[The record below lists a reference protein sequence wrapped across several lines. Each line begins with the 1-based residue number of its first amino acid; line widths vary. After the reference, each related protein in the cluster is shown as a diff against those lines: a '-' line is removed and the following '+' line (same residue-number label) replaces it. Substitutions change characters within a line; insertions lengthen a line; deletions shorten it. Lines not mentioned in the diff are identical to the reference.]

1 MNYRMMAYI
10 LGNILRVEGL
20 FLLAPVLI
28 AVYYGEEKALVAFL
42 LSICSAMIAGTI
54 LARFKPKDR
63 KIYGR
68 EGFVIVALAWIL
80 MSAFGALPFY
90 FSGAI
95 KGIMNCLFETVSG
108 FTTTGA
114 SVLSEIEGL
123 PRSILFWRSFTQW
136 IGGMGILVFML
147 AIMPAVDERSMHLMR
162 AEAPGPVVGKL
173 VPKVKATAKILY
185 GIYIILTLVLAV
197 LLFSG
202 GMPLFDS
209 IVNSFSTA
217 GTGGFSIKNASI
229 AAYGNSY
236 YEYII
241 TIFMLL
247 FSINFDLHH
256 LFFIRDFKN
265 IFKNEELRYYLFI
278 IFGAIGVITV
288 NILSLYPTVES
299 AFRHAAFQVLSII
312 STTGFATANYD
323 VWPELSKSLIIILII
338 IGACGGST
346 SGGIK
351 VSRLIILLKM
361 AGREIRH
368 IVHPRSINII
378 KLDSHKIDEDIIR
391 GVTGYIIIY
400 LFIIFGSFLLIS
412 LDNFDFTTS
421 ITTVLTCFGN
431 VGPGLGMVGPIE
443 NYAFFSDFSKLVL
456 CADMLLGRLE
466 IFPIIMLFSPA
477 VWRRSYM

>member
-1 MNYRMMAYI
+1 MNYHMMAYI
-10 LGNILRVEGL
+10 LGNILRIEGL
-20 FLLAPVLI
+20 FLFAPAVLAL
-28 AVYYGEEKALVAFL
+28 YYGERKALYAFL
-42 LSICSAMIAGTI
+42 LTISIAMFIGTI
-54 LARFKPKDR
+54 FVKAEPKNK

-68 EGFVIVALAWIL
+68 EGFVIVALAWII
-80 MSAFGALPFY
+80 MSVFGALPFY

-95 KGIMNCLFETVSG
+95 SGIVNCFFETVSG

-114 SVLSEIEGL
+114 SILKEIEGL
-123 PRSILFWRSFTQW
+123 PMSILFWRSFTHW

-162 AEAPGPVVGKL
+162 AEAPGPVVSKL
-173 VPKVKATAKILY
+173 VPKVKSTAKLLY
-185 GIYIILTLVLAV
+185 SIYIVLTLIEIV
-197 LLFSG
+197 LLFAG

-217 GTGGFSIKNASI
+217 GTGGFCIKNASI
-229 AAYGNSY
+229 AAYQTPY
-236 YEYII
+236 FEYVI

-247 FSINFDLHH
+247 FSVNFNLYY
-256 LFFIRDFKN
+256 LFLIKDIKN
-265 IFKNEELRYYLFI
+265 IFKSEELRYYLFI
-278 IFGAIGVITV
+278 IMSSIGIITL
-288 NILSLYPTVES
+288 NILSFYPTVES

-323 VWPELSKSLIIILII
+323 MWPELSKTLLVILII

-346 SGGIK
+346 GGGIK

-378 KLDSHKIDEDIIR
+378 KLDEHKVDEEVVR
-391 GVTGYIIIY
+391 GVSGFIIVY
-400 LFIIFGSFLLIS
+400 LFITLGSFLLIS
-412 LDNFDFTTS
+412 INNFDFTTS
-421 ITTVLTCFGN
+421 ITAVLTCIGN
-431 VGPGLGMVGPIE
+431 VGPGMAMVGPVE
-443 NYAFFSDFSKLVL
+443 NYSFFSTFSKLVL
-456 CADMLLGRLE
+456 CFDMLLGRLE
-466 IFPIIMLFSPA
+466 IFPILMIFAPS